1 MPSVIKVI
9 VHGSSANLGPG
20 FDVFSISLETFA
32 DKVEA
37 WLEHDGKGV
46 VMDRIEGPYANGI
59 PHDRNTVLESVK
71 IVLQKTRF
79 TEAGLVLRLYK
90 GVPPGKGL
98 GSSGASSAAGAVVAS
113 ILTGAKLSINEL
125 VKISAQAE
133 AIVSGSPHYDNVSAS
148 LLGGFVIVSSIGS
161 DLVLKRADLD
171 ALFLVAVPHVDMG
184 SEKTRRMRSVIP
196 DKIPIATAIE
206 QWGKTALMTAA
217 ALNGDLRLFGSLM
230 MSDTL
235 IEPARSAFIPCY
247 YDVRRAAIEAGAL
260 GVSVSGAGPS
270 LLVLIGDTSSHGNL
284 ENVRRAVVDAYS
296 DCGVGVDVY
305 VSKVG
310 SGYRYCKSSLDVN

>member
-37 WLEHDGKGV
+37 WLEYDGKGV

-59 PHDRNTVLESVK
+59 PHDRNTVLESAK
-71 IVLQKTRF
+71 LVLQKTRF

-125 VKISAQAE
+125 VKISGQAE

-196 DKIPIATAIE
+196 DKIPIA
-206 QWGKTALMTAA
+206 
-217 ALNGDLRLFGSLM
+217 
-230 MSDTL
+230 
-235 IEPARSAFIPCY
+235 
-247 YDVRRAAIEAGAL
+247 
-260 GVSVSGAGPS
+260 
-270 LLVLIGDTSSHGNL
+270 
-284 ENVRRAVVDAYS
+284 
-296 DCGVGVDVY
+296 
-305 VSKVG
+305 
-310 SGYRYCKSSLDVN
+310 